1 MIVRQTH
8 SERETVEAGRE
19 FAAQLT
25 PGAVVLL
32 EGTLG
37 AGKTA
42 FVRGLVEG
50 LGGDPDAVSSPTF
63 TIVQEYRG
71 PVVVQHI
78 DLYRLT
84 PAEVDDLA
92 LDDLMD
98 DAVLAVEWP
107 DRWLR
112 APADAVVVTIKHTGE
127 DTRQIQIK
135 SSHGAHGEDA
145 RSTRGSDG

>member
-1 MIVRQTH
+1 MIVRETR
-8 SERETVEAGRE
+8 SELETIEAGRE
-19 FAAQLT
+19 LATRLT
-25 PGAVVLL
+25 PGSVVLL

-50 LGGDPDAVSSPTF
+50 LRGDPDAVSSPTF

-71 PVVVQHI
+71 PVVVQHV

-107 DRWLR
+107 DRWRR
-112 APADAVVVTIKHTGE
+112 APPDAVVVTITHTGD
-127 DTRQIQIK
+127 DTRRITVSPIR
-135 SSHGAHGEDA
+135 SSH
-145 RSTRGSDG
+145 

>member
-1 MIVRQTH
+1 M
-8 SERETVEAGRE
+8 
-19 FAAQLT
+19 
-25 PGAVVLL
+25 
-32 EGTLG
+32 
-37 AGKTA
+37 
-42 FVRGLVEG
+42 RGLVEG

-71 PVVVQHI
+71 PVVVQHV

-92 LDDLMD
+92 LDDLME

-112 APADAVVVTIKHTGE
+112 APADAIVVTITHTGE
-127 DTRQIQIK
+127 DSRQIQIK
-135 SSHGAHGEDA
+135 SSHGAHGG
-145 RSTRGSDG
+145 STEHTEIRWLNLLTSDRKIQPCRTP

>member
-8 SERETVEAGRE
+8 SEAETVEAGRE
-19 FAAQLT
+19 LAAQLT

-42 FVRGLVEG
+42 FVRGLAEG

-71 PVVVQHI
+71 PVVVQHV

-112 APADAVVVTIKHTGE
+112 APADAVVVTITHTGE
-127 DTRQIQIK
+127 DTDRFRSK
-135 SSHGAHGEDA
+135 AHTGRTENA